1 MCASA
6 RRMTT
11 RWRRDGTPA
20 SHGER
25 KRRLPLVG
33 IVWLRELGGWSGAGG
48 QKEVVD
54 GFEVNEVE
62 DSDGFMPDAKPA
74 PAVTSS
80 VKESTTARVLF

>member
-1 MCASA
+1 
-6 RRMTT
+6 MTT

-20 SHGER
+20 SHGVR
-25 KRRLPLVG
+25 RRRLSLVD
-33 IVWLRELGGWSGAGG
+33 IVWSRELGGWPGADR
-48 QKEVVD
+48 QEEVVG
-54 GFEVNEVE
+54 GFEVVEVE

>member
-1 MCASA
+1 VVEGAG
-6 RRMTT
+6 
-11 RWRRDGTPA
+11 W
-20 SHGER
+20 
-25 KRRLPLVG
+25 LV
-33 IVWLRELGGWSGAGG
+33 RAGG

-54 GFEVNEVE
+54 GFEINEVE